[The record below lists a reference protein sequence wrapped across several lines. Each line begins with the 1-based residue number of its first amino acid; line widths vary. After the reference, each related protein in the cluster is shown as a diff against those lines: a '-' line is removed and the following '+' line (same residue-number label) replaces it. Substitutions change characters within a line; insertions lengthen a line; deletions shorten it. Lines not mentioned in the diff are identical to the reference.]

1 MFVNTVKTN
10 PVVEDPVTLNED
22 AFPAPVM
29 IAASLNALANK
40 PEVTDVFKAE
50 DNWLYNAVAAADELL
65 SPLGVLTVTVTF
77 VSSEYDTA

>member
-1 MFVNTVKTN
+1 MLVNTVKTN

-22 AFPAPVM
+22 TFPAPVT
-29 IAASLNALANK
+29 IAASLKAFANE

-50 DNWLYNAVAAADELL
+50 DNWLYNAAAAADELL

-77 VSSEYDTA
+77 VSSE